1 VDIYID
7 VNNLRGQGA
16 IPMRTTQDI
25 TADLRSTNLVLTRV
39 GAEIENT
46 GRVARIKGIDSSF

>member
-25 TADLRSTNLVLTRV
+25 IVDLRSTNLVLTRI
-39 GAEIENT
+39 GAEVKNA
-46 GRVARIKGIDSSF
+46 GRVSRIKGMTSSF

>member
-39 GAEIENT
+39 GVEVENT

>member
-25 TADLRSTNLVLTRV
+25 TADLRSTNLVLTRI
-39 GAEIENT
+39 GAEVENA
-46 GRVARIKGIDSSF
+46 GRVARIKGMTSSF